1 MCFLF
6 FIFSFFF
13 SLLTSL
19 FFFQEKA
26 PEDGRGLARPLP
38 VYDDQEKFIKGGQEP
53 YHLEIHEIQ
62 RLKANKCDHKMN
74 YLGNNGHI

>member
-1 MCFLF
+1 MF
-6 FIFSFFF
+6 FIFYFLFLFVPSYF
-13 SLLTSL
+13 S

-26 PEDGRGLARPLP
+26 PEDGRSLARPLP